1 MLPVLTNQYE
11 PGKDDG
17 TVALIELS
25 DGLVFSPNTK
35 VFRTKEFDTELQSSS
50 HSKQDKVNL
59 NSMFDRETRREKVLE
74 GLAKEARIKAAS
86 LIQNGMKSV
95 VANVNLQSRLSQT
108 GYEDIRRKA
117 HGRSKKEELVEQLV
131 EQAERSF
138 YSSMKQVRDQR
149 VRAGK
154 PLQYSVGDH

>member
-1 MLPVLTNQYE
+1 
-11 PGKDDG
+11 
-17 TVALIELS
+17 
-25 DGLVFSPNTK
+25 
-35 VFRTKEFDTELQSSS
+35 
-50 HSKQDKVNL
+50 
-59 NSMFDRETRREKVLE
+59 MFDRETRREKVLE

-86 LIQNGMKSV
+86 LSQNGMKSV

-131 EQAERSF
+131 AQADRSF
-138 YSSMKQVRDQR
+138 YNSMKQVRDQR

-154 PLQYSVGDH
+154 PLQYSVSDHWEDHLGLDLISLNTIIWTIKYSQYIN

>member
-1 MLPVLTNQYE
+1 
-11 PGKDDG
+11 
-17 TVALIELS
+17 
-25 DGLVFSPNTK
+25 
-35 VFRTKEFDTELQSSS
+35 
-50 HSKQDKVNL
+50 
-59 NSMFDRETRREKVLE
+59 MFDRETRREKVLE

-86 LIQNGMKSV
+86 LSQNGMKSV

-131 EQAERSF
+131 EQADRSF
-138 YSSMKQVRDQR
+138 YNSMKQVRDQR

-154 PLQYSVGDH
+154 PLQYSVSDH